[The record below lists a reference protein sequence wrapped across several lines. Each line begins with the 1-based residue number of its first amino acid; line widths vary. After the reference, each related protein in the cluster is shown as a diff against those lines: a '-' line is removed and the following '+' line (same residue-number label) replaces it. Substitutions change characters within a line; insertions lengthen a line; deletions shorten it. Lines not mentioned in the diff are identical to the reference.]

1 MSSMPTIPRLFRERY
16 KKILGKEAGVFFDYC
31 MKPLKKSV
39 RVNTLKIDRE
49 ECIELMNRR
58 GWKIKQI
65 PWYENGFWVEDKNE
79 EQLGNTLEHF
89 LGYYY
94 VQEASSMIPPVV
106 LQPEKRDFVLD
117 MAAAPGSKTSQLAE
131 MMSNQGCI
139 VANDIQIQRIK
150 VLRFNLEKLG
160 VINTVV
166 TRMDGRKF
174 VKFRERFDKV
184 LLDAPCS
191 SEGIIRKDWKAL
203 SRWNIG
209 FIREMSR
216 LQKRLMDAAV
226 SAVKKG
232 GIIVYSTCTLA
243 PEENEEVVDYAVRR
257 YGVRV
262 ERISVK
268 GLKAR
273 SGIVEWNGKRYD
285 AEVKN
290 CLRVWPQ
297 DNDSEGFFIARLVKE

>member
-1 MSSMPTIPRLFRERY
+1 MNNLPNIPRLFRERY
-16 KKILGKEAGVFFDYC
+16 RKILGREASIFFDYC
-31 MKPLKKSV
+31 MKPLKKSI
-39 RVNTLKIDRE
+39 RINTLKIDRDK
-49 ECIELMNRR
+49 CLDMIQRR

-65 PWYENGFWVEDKNE
+65 PWYENGFWVEDKSD

-106 LQPEKRDFVLD
+106 LQPEEHDFVLD
-117 MAAAPGSKTSQLAE
+117 LAAAPGSKTSQLAE
-131 MMSNQGCI
+131 MMKNKGCI

-160 VINTVV
+160 VINAVV

-174 VKFRERFDKV
+174 AKFRERFDKV

-203 SRWNIG
+203 SRWNTR
-209 FIREMSR
+209 FIKEMAR
-216 LQKRLMDAAV
+216 LQRRLIDAA
-226 SAVKKG
+226 ALTVKKNG
-232 GIIVYSTCTLA
+232 TIVYSTCTLA
-243 PEENEEVVDYAVRR
+243 PEENEAVVDYAVRR
-257 YGVRV
+257 HGLVV
-262 ERISVK
+262 EKIKVK

-273 SGIVEWNGKRYD
+273 EGIVEWEGKVFDESVR
-285 AEVKN
+285 N

-297 DNDSEGFFIARLVKE
+297 DNDSEGFFVAKLVKV

>member
-1 MSSMPTIPRLFRERY
+1 MSPMPNIPRLFRERY
-16 KKILGKEAGVFFDYC
+16 KKILGKEASIFFDYC
-31 MKPLKKSV
+31 MKPLKKSI
-39 RVNTLKIDRE
+39 RINTLKIDRE
-49 ECIELMNRR
+49 KCIELISRR
-58 GWKIKQI
+58 GWKIKQV

-106 LQPEKRDFVLD
+106 LEPEERDFVLD
-117 MAAAPGSKTSQLAE
+117 LAAAPGSKTTQLAE
-131 MMSNQGCI
+131 MMKNKGCI
-139 VANDIQIQRIK
+139 VANDINIQRIK

-160 VINTVV
+160 VMNAVV

-191 SEGIIRKDWKAL
+191 SEGIIRKDWRAL
-203 SRWNIG
+203 SRWNVG
-209 FIREMSR
+209 FIREMAR

-226 SAVKKG
+226 AAVKKG
-232 GIIVYSTCTLA
+232 GVIVYSTCTLA
-243 PEENEEVVDYAVRR
+243 PEENEGVVDYAVSR
-257 YGVRV
+257 YGLKVDKV
-262 ERISVK
+262 KVK

-273 SGIVEWNGKRYD
+273 KGITEWEGKKYD
-285 AEVKN
+285 DEVKN

-297 DNDSEGFFIARLVKE
+297 DNDSEGFFIARLIKE